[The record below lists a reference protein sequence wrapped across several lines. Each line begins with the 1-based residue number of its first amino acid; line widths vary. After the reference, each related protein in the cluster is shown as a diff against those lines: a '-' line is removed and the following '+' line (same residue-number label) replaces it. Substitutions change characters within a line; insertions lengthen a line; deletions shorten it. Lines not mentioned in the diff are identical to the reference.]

1 MFTLKGLKN
10 NELGHKRDPALNNKG
25 APVPRLFAQK
35 HLADRH
41 FADSTFDRRNNDPV
55 IRSSLFQY
63 TFDEMSFVKNVFGKK
78 TWRLTMHPHHKKP

>member
-25 APVPRLFAQK
+25 APVPRLFAEK

-41 FADSTFDRRNNDPV
+41 FADSTFDRPCYLVKSVSVHGRRDVVRQKCVWGKGVAPNNAP
-55 IRSSLFQY
+55 S
-63 TFDEMSFVKNVFGKK
+63 
-78 TWRLTMHPHHKKP
+78 P